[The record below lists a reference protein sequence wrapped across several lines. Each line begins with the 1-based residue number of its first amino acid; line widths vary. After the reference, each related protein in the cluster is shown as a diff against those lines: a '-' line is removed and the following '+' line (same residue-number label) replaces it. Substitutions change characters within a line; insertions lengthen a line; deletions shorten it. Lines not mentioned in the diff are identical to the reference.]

1 MTMDWSKRVK
11 ENVALEI
18 EYLRMLES
26 EGMDQSVLPF
36 LSLLSE
42 MNNKPISHFV
52 IMAIE
57 ELKMYLD
64 QEPEYEI
71 DLDDDCTEETIH

>member
-1 MTMDWSKRVK
+1 MDWSKRVK
-11 ENVALEI
+11 ENVVLEI

-42 MNNKPISHFV
+42 MNNKP
-52 IMAIE
+52 
-57 ELKMYLD
+57 MYLD

-71 DLDDDCTEETIH
+71 DLDDDCTEETVH

>member
-1 MTMDWSKRVK
+1 MDWSDDIVK
-11 ENVALEI
+11 KKVGLEI
-18 EYLRMLES
+18 EYLSMLES

-42 MNNKPISHFV
+42 MNNKHISHFV
-52 IMAIE
+52 IMALE
-57 ELKMYLD
+57 ELKIYLD

-71 DLDDDCTEETIH
+71 DLDEDCTEDTVH

>member
-1 MTMDWSKRVK
+1 MDWSDDIVK
-11 ENVALEI
+11 KKVGLEI
-18 EYLRMLES
+18 EYLSMLES

-52 IMAIE
+52 IMALE
-57 ELKMYLD
+57 ELKIYLD

-71 DLDDDCTEETIH
+71 DLDEDCTEDTVH

>member
-1 MTMDWSKRVK
+1 MDWSDDTVK
-11 ENVALEI
+11 KKVGLEI
-18 EYLRMLES
+18 EYLSMLES

-52 IMAIE
+52 IMALE
-57 ELKMYLD
+57 ELKIYLD

-71 DLDDDCTEETIH
+71 DLDEDCTEDTVH